1 MPMLAKLFRPAPAKA
16 PIASVPPGTR
26 VYAIGDIHGRLDLL
40 VDLQDQIRAHAA
52 EYPAARRVLV
62 YIGDYIDRGYQS
74 RQTLDHLLDSPLP
87 GFNSVHLSGN
97 HERTLLE
104 FLDDISVGA
113 GWLRY
118 GGRET
123 LFSYGIEW
131 DCDLAGAEAC
141 LERIRL
147 ELRQKLPERHRRFL
161 ADLPL
166 MHEEG
171 DYLFVHAG
179 IRPGVPLDRQE
190 PDDLLWI
197 RDEFLASAADHG
209 KVVVHGHSISEQ
221 PELRPN
227 RVGIDTGAFAT
238 GRLTCLVL
246 EGNQQSF
253 LATQ

>member
-87 GFNSVHLSGN
+87 GFDSVHLSGN

-123 LFSYGIEW
+123 LFSYGVEW
-131 DCDLAGAEAC
+131 DRDLAGAEAC

-221 PELRPN
+221 P
-227 RVGIDTGAFAT
+227 
-238 GRLTCLVL
+238 GRSPRD
-246 EGNQQSF
+246 G
-253 LATQ
+253 

>member
-1 MPMLAKLFRPAPAKA
+1 MLAKFFRTATAK
-16 PIASVPPGTR
+16 PPVASVPPGTR

-40 VDLQDQIRAHAA
+40 EDLEDQILAHAA
-52 EYPAARRVLV
+52 EYPASRRVLV

-74 RQTLDHLLDSPLP
+74 RQTLDHLLDSPLR
-87 GFNSVHLSGN
+87 GFEVVHLAGN
-97 HERTLLE
+97 HERTMLD
-104 FLDDISVGA
+104 FLDDVSVGA

-131 DCDLAGAEAC
+131 DRDLASADEC
-141 LERIRL
+141 LERIRQ
-147 ELRQKLPERHRRFL
+147 ELRQKLPDRHRRFL
-161 ADLPL
+161 SGLPL

-171 DYLFVHAG
+171 GYVFVHAG
-179 IRPGVPLDRQE
+179 VRPGVPLDRQAAE
-190 PDDLLWI
+190 DLLWI
-197 RDEFLASAADHG
+197 RDEFLVSAADHG
-209 KVVVHGHSISEQ
+209 KVVVHGHSISER

-246 EGNQQSF
+246 EGNELSF
-253 LATQ
+253 LSTQA